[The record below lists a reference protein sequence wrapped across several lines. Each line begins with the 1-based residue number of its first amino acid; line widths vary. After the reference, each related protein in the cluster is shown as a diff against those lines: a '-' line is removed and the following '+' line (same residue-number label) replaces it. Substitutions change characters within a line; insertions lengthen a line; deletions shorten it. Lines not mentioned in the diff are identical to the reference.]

1 MSYLRRQGNQN
12 SCFINFWRSK
22 FLKSTILGILSTLKS
37 PDYYSEYV
45 FNITRKSN
53 ENCGHQNNVVTLTV
67 RNCNLIPSGSQLLD
81 LTYHTREAIDCTGDQ
96 THETIHTGAKLSG
109 IFKIY

>member
-12 SCFINFWRSK
+12 SCFINFWHSK

-53 ENCGHQNNVVTLTV
+53 KNFGHQNNMVTLTV
-67 RNCNLIPSGSQLLD
+67 CNCMCSLQSWCLCPIAFPTPCRLCECMVVCLVPTKMRMGSG
-81 LTYHTREAIDCTGDQ
+81 Y
-96 THETIHTGAKLSG
+96 LSG
-109 IFKIY
+109 